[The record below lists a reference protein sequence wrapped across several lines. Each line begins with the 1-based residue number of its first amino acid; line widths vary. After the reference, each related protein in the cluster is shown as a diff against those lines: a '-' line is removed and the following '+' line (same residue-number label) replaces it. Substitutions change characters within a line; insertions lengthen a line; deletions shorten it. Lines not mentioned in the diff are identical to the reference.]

1 MTTKHYYR
9 MSRLSRAWVRKLP
22 GFDRPE
28 ARTVVRSVQSPDDPT
43 CFIHYLIHNNRP
55 VAVYD
60 SHSQTASIHI
70 DTAMTRRRLSPFA
83 ELIAFGNRDVAG
95 HILAALQAA
104 PCVPFRPTLAAGPC
118 HILAELIRSES
129 ASASDKK
136 KIRMTDPVTARMN
149 FLTALLSSAVSQ
161 TVPATAEWLSRM
173 LTYIPYSGM
182 EQADVIAQ
190 DFSDFLSQHRLHLTE
205 QDFIET
211 TTAIVRGLPKQAVFP
226 KIRKVDM
233 LRIGRLQCER
243 LLEWCLKIEPRLK
256 ATLSIIEQEQERL
269 RQSRKPYER
278 VPLSLD
284 GLTRRKRAIFAPDG
298 ERIVLMAGSDE
309 LMDWIYATLEK
320 AWHKREADRVLIS
333 DLV

>member
-1 MTTKHYYR
+1 MTTKHYYA
-9 MSRLSRAWVRKLP
+9 MSRQSRAWIRKLP
-22 GFDRPE
+22 GFSRPE
-28 ARTVVRSVQSPDDPT
+28 ARTVVRSVQSSDDPT

-60 SHSQTASIHI
+60 AYSQAACIHI
-70 DTAMTRRRLSPFA
+70 DSAMTRRRLPPFA
-83 ELIAFGNRDVAG
+83 ELVAFGNRDVAS
-95 HILAALQAA
+95 HILAIVQAA
-104 PCVPFRPTLAAGPC
+104 PCVPFHPTLAAGPC
-118 HILAELIRSES
+118 RILAELVS
-129 ASASDKK
+129 ASSGDLLKK
-136 KIRMTDPVTARMN
+136 KIRTTEPVTARMD
-149 FLTALLSSAVSQ
+149 FLTALLSSSVSQ

-182 EQADVIAQ
+182 ERSDAIARS
-190 DFSDFLSQHRLHLTE
+190 FSDFLSQHGLHLTE

-211 TTAIVRGLPKQAVFP
+211 TTAFVRGLPKQATLP
-226 KIRKVDM
+226 KSRKADM
-233 LRIGRLQCER
+233 LRVGRTQREY
-243 LLEWCLKIEPRLK
+243 LLKWCLTTEPKLK
-256 ATLSIIEQEQERL
+256 ATLTIIEQEQERL

-309 LMDWIYATLEK
+309 IMDWIYTTLEE
-320 AWHKREADRVLIS
+320 AWHKRESDRVTIA

>member
-1 MTTKHYYR
+1 MTIKSYYA
-9 MSRLSRAWVRKLP
+9 MSRQSRAWIRKLP

-28 ARTVVRSVQSPDDPT
+28 ARTVVRSVQSQEDPT

-60 SHSQTASIHI
+60 AYSQTARIHI
-70 DTAMTRRRLSPFA
+70 DTAITRRRLSPFA
-83 ELIAFGNRDVAG
+83 ELIAFGNQSIAS

-104 PCVPFRPTLAAGPC
+104 SCVPFHPTLAAGPC
-118 HILAELIRSES
+118 HILAELVSVS
-129 ASASDKK
+129 SGDLPKK
-136 KIRMTDPVTARMN
+136 KIRTTEPATVRMN
-149 FLTALLSSAVSQ
+149 FLTALLSSSVSQ
-161 TVPATAEWLSRM
+161 TVPTTAEWLSRM

-182 EQADVIAQ
+182 ERSDAIAQ
-190 DFSDFLSQHRLHLTE
+190 DFSDFLSQHYLHLTE

-211 TTAIVRGLPKQAVFP
+211 TTAFVRGLPKQAVFP
-226 KIRKVDM
+226 KTRKADM

-256 ATLSIIEQEQERL
+256 ATLSIIGQEQERL